1 MNQQHNLL
9 FTVYV
14 DGQEKQYFVSGRT
27 AQTLYA
33 LVYAGKHGIT
43 ALEVNSWAY
52 RLACYIYDLRHDYG
66 LDISTTPE
74 PHHGGKHAR
83 YHLITPVEIN
93 EVGGDN
99 Q

>member
-1 MNQQHNLL
+1 MNQQPTVL

-14 DGQEKQYFVSGRT
+14 SGQEKQYLVSGRT

-33 LVYAGKHGIT
+33 LVQAGKQGIT

-52 RLACYIYDLRHDYG
+52 RLASYIYDLRHDYG
-66 LDISTTPE
+66 LDITTAAE
-74 PHHGGKHAR
+74 PHHGGTHAR

-93 EVGGDN
+93 ELN
-99 Q
+99 T